1 MSEIKK
7 WEESVMMRAARKLPV
22 SRVPVWLMRQAGR
35 YMPEYRAVR
44 EKTTFLE
51 LCKNPPLAAEVMLTA
66 VDKLKVDAAIIFS
79 DLLPILEPMGFSL
92 EFSANDGP
100 VVHSPIR
107 TADDLTR
114 VRELSDVSPLDF
126 VLETVRKTREGLDES
141 TPVIGFAGAPFTL
154 AGYAVEGGTSR
165 DFRNTKRLMYSQPDV
180 WHELLRRIAVSVANY
195 LIAQVDA
202 GAQILQI
209 FDSWVGCL
217 SCGDY
222 RQYVLPHSK
231 TVVNLV
237 RESCPDTPIIHFGAG
252 NPMLL
257 PLFREAGGDVIGAD
271 WRIAIDDAWAMI
283 GQDCAIQGN
292 LDPIVLLSDW
302 KTIERQ
308 TLAILQKAAHRNGY
322 IFNLGHGVLPQTPVK
337 HVVALVEMVK
347 TFPINPP
354 DQSNVE

>member
-1 MSEIKK
+1 MSEVKK
-7 WEESVMMRAARKLPV
+7 WEESVMMRAARGLPV

-35 YMPEYRAVR
+35 YMPEYREVR
-44 EKTTFLE
+44 QKTTFLE

-79 DLLPILEPMGFSL
+79 DLLPILEPMGFPL
-92 EFSANDGP
+92 EFSVSDGP
-100 VVHSPIR
+100 VIHSPLR
-107 TADDLTR
+107 TAEDLTR
-114 VRELSDVSPLDF
+114 VCELRDVSPLDY

-141 TPVIGFAGAPFTL
+141 LPVIGFAGAPFTL

-165 DFRNTKRLMYSQPDV
+165 DFRQTKLLMYSQPDV
-180 WHELLRRIAVSVANY
+180 WHEFLRRIAVSVANY
-195 LIAQVDA
+195 LIAQADA

-231 TVVNLV
+231 TIIDLV
-237 RESCPDTPIIHFGAG
+237 RESCPNTPIIHFGTG

-257 PLFREAGGDVIGAD
+257 PMLREAGGNVIGAD

-283 GQDCAIQGN
+283 GHDRAIQGN
-292 LDPIVLLSDW
+292 LDPIVLLSDL

-308 TLAILQKAAHRNGY
+308 THAILQKTAHRAGY
-322 IFNLGHGVLPQTPVK
+322 IFNLGHGILPQTPVE
-337 HVVALVEMVK
+337 HVAALVEIVK
-347 TFPINPP
+347 AFPMEQRIA
-354 DQSNVE
+354 